1 MFKKLSGFALALV
14 GLTVLLGSCKK
25 DYESI
30 QSVDSKKIQDY
41 ISKNNLTVTEDPLK
55 SGYYYQIL
63 NEGTGDY
70 YKDTDSVLYDAVVK
84 GLENGTTYTTSPL
97 NGNLGTYVG
106 YTNTFLRIAMPAVR
120 DVIRKLK
127 PGGSARIILPSFLAF
142 GKNGLSDSNY
152 SIPSNENLDVTIT
165 TYAETQAERDERLIK
180 TIIATQGLKMTRDPS
195 GIYYSIVDPGTDTVA
210 ITTYSNVTTSYT
222 LRLKD
227 GVVLQ
232 TGTDFSFSMYPKSA
246 TTILAPIIIFPGKL
260 VKGGKMRMLIPSV
273 YAYGTSGNTGVPAN
287 AILDYDWEITAVTK

>member
-41 ISKNNLTVTEDPLK
+41 ISRNNLTVTEDPLK

-63 NEGTGDY
+63 NEGAGDY
-70 YKDTDSVLYDAVVK
+70 YKDTDSVLYDGEVK
-84 GLENGTTYTTSPL
+84 GLENGTIYTTSPA

-106 YTNTFLRIAMPAVR
+106 YTNTFFSISMPAVR

-127 PGGSARIILPSFLAF
+127 PGGSARIILPSYLAF
-142 GKNGLSDSNY
+142 GKNGLATYN
-152 SIPSNENLDVTIT
+152 IPSNENLDITIT
-165 TYAETQAERDERLIK
+165 TYAETQTARDERLIK
-180 TIIATQGLKMTRDPS
+180 AIIATQGLTMTRDPS
-195 GIYYSIVDPGTDTVA
+195 GIYYSIVEAGTDTIP
-210 ITTYSNVTTSYT
+210 ITTYSTVTTSYT

-227 GVVLQ
+227 GVVLE
-232 TGTDFSFSMYPKSA
+232 TGTDFSFSMYPKTA
-246 TTILAPIIIFPGKL
+246 TTILAPIMIFPGKL
-260 VKGGKMRMLIPSV
+260 VKGGKMRMLIPSA
-273 YAYGTSGNTGVPAN
+273 YAYGTSSSGTVPAN
-287 AILDYDWEITAVTK
+287 AILDYDWEITAVTE